1 MFNSNTTNE
10 YNYYD
15 KQGRYIG
22 TKRIVHLSNDA
33 IHSMWLTKYDNGT
46 EDSFHAAD
54 ELFFYHLHNL
64 ANTKNGDTVY
74 LVGGEKSAD
83 ALAIRG
89 SISVSAPD
97 GADPQKF
104 PSEVVPYFTMLNVI
118 IIQNNDD
125 VGKLFAL
132 AEASLIHPVAASVKI
147 IDLSEIWESM
157 PEHANISDY
166 LQLYGDAGFE
176 QVKLLIE
183 KTVCWTPPKTNVQSG
198 NKSLA
203 IRSVKDLMTQHF
215 VPTEFLVNGILPLGL
230 TLLASPPKFGKSWF
244 SLLLCLAVA
253 KGTPFLGL
261 GTTKSDVLY
270 LDLEDGD
277 ADLQERIK
285 KLNMG
290 EEAPAGLL
298 YSTEA
303 PTLAD
308 GLLDTLNQTLSSNPS
323 IKLIVIDTL
332 GVVLGAQN
340 SDSNQFAQ
348 EYALYGSLKKVA
360 NAHSIALLVIHH
372 LRKTGDDN
380 NPFNRIYGGVATQ
393 AALDTMMVLEKD
405 THASDSAHL
414 HVSGRRCPQQDFVL
428 SFDADT
434 CIWSMVG
441 NSAEA
446 DEKFHRNQYERSE
459 AVVTI
464 KEAVASG
471 NGSWSGSMS
480 DLSRMA
486 ETIPCIGHGLG
497 HPRSLSNEVNH
508 FKMTSAAMMGLL
520 LQSPKTVQA
529 VESTLLVKRLTN

>member
-147 IDLSEIWESM
+147 IDFSEIWESM

-508 FKMTSAAMMGLL
+508 FKNDLCRYDGITITIAKNGTGGRKYTFSKA
-520 LQSPKTVQA
+520 TH
-529 VESTLLVKRLTN
+529 

>member
-230 TLLASPPKFGKSWF
+230 ALLASPPKFGKSWF

-405 THASDSAHL
+405 THASGSAHL

-508 FKMTSAAMMGLL
+508 FKNDLCRYDGITITIAKNGTGGRKYTFSKA
-520 LQSPKTVQA
+520 TH
-529 VESTLLVKRLTN
+529 

>member
-64 ANTKNGDTVY
+64 CNTKNGDTVY

-508 FKMTSAAMMGLL
+508 FKNDLCRYDGITITIAKNGTGGRKYTFSKA
-520 LQSPKTVQA
+520 TH
-529 VESTLLVKRLTN
+529 

>member
-183 KTVCWTPPKTNVQSG
+183 KTICWTPPKTNVQSG

-508 FKMTSAAMMGLL
+508 FKNDLCRYDGITITIAKNGTGGRKYTFSKA
-520 LQSPKTVQA
+520 TH
-529 VESTLLVKRLTN
+529 

>member
-15 KQGRYIG
+15 KQGCYIG

-508 FKMTSAAMMGLL
+508 FKNDLCRYDGITITIAKNGTGGRKYTFSKA
-520 LQSPKTVQA
+520 TH
-529 VESTLLVKRLTN
+529 

>member
-508 FKMTSAAMMGLL
+508 FKNDLCRYDGITITIAKNGTGGRKYTFSKA
-520 LQSPKTVQA
+520 TH
-529 VESTLLVKRLTN
+529 

>member
-446 DEKFHRNQYERSE
+446 DEKFHRNQYECSE

-464 KEAVASG
+464 KDAVASG

-508 FKMTSAAMMGLL
+508 FKNDLCRYDGITITIAKNGTGGRKYTFSKA
-520 LQSPKTVQA
+520 TH
-529 VESTLLVKRLTN
+529 

>member
-497 HPRSLSNEVNH
+497 YPRSLSNEVNH
-508 FKMTSAAMMGLL
+508 FKNDLCRYDGITITIAKNGTGGRKYTFSKA
-520 LQSPKTVQA
+520 TH
-529 VESTLLVKRLTN
+529 

>member
-183 KTVCWTPPKTNVQSG
+183 KTVCWTPPKTNAQSG

-508 FKMTSAAMMGLL
+508 FKNDLCRYDGITITIAKNGTGGRKYTFSKA
-520 LQSPKTVQA
+520 TH
-529 VESTLLVKRLTN
+529 

>member
-64 ANTKNGDTVY
+64 ANTKNGDIVY

-508 FKMTSAAMMGLL
+508 FKNDLCRYDGITITIAKNGTGGRKYTFSKA
-520 LQSPKTVQA
+520 TH
-529 VESTLLVKRLTN
+529 

>member
-360 NAHSIALLVIHH
+360 NVHSIALLVIHH

-508 FKMTSAAMMGLL
+508 FKNDLCRYDGITITIAKNGTGGRKYTFSKA
-520 LQSPKTVQA
+520 TH
-529 VESTLLVKRLTN
+529 

>member
-480 DLSRMA
+480 DLSHMA

-508 FKMTSAAMMGLL
+508 FKNDLCRYDGITITIAKNGTGGRKYTFSKA
-520 LQSPKTVQA
+520 TH
-529 VESTLLVKRLTN
+529 

>member
-459 AVVTI
+459 AV
-464 KEAVASG
+464 ASG

-508 FKMTSAAMMGLL
+508 FKNDLCRYDGITITIAKNGTGGRKYTFSKA
-520 LQSPKTVQA
+520 TH
-529 VESTLLVKRLTN
+529 

>member
-157 PEHANISDY
+157 PEHANISNY

-508 FKMTSAAMMGLL
+508 FKNDLCRYDGITITIAKNGTGGRKYTFSKA
-520 LQSPKTVQA
+520 TH
-529 VESTLLVKRLTN
+529 

>member
-497 HPRSLSNEVNH
+497 HPRNLSNEVNH
-508 FKMTSAAMMGLL
+508 FKNDLCRYDGITITIAKNGTGGRKYTFSKA
-520 LQSPKTVQA
+520 TH
-529 VESTLLVKRLTN
+529 

>member
-277 ADLQERIK
+277 AVLQERIK

-508 FKMTSAAMMGLL
+508 FKNDLCRYDGITITIAKNGTGGRKYTFSKA
-520 LQSPKTVQA
+520 TH
-529 VESTLLVKRLTN
+529 

>member
-471 NGSWSGSMS
+471 NGSWSGSMR
-480 DLSRMA
+480 DLRRMA

-508 FKMTSAAMMGLL
+508 FKNDLCRYDGITITIAKNGTGGRKYTFSKA
-520 LQSPKTVQA
+520 TH
-529 VESTLLVKRLTN
+529 

>member
-340 SDSNQFAQ
+340 NDSNQFAQ

-508 FKMTSAAMMGLL
+508 FKNDLCRYDGITITIAKNGTGGRKYTFSKA
-520 LQSPKTVQA
+520 TH
-529 VESTLLVKRLTN
+529 

>member
-1 MFNSNTTNE
+1 MRADYVANPLYDNNPFIEALPPMLSGKDLIRALAVIPPYSDSDRDRSTGERLQLLSSLYEFYQPLSMTIDLYCEIYTAMQHCYGQYSVQSEAAAFQNGYSLMHGNALAASIGGGNSFSVVGVSGLGKSTALQRVLSLYPQVIEHTE
-10 YNYYD
+10 YHGQKFYCHQIPYLVVQTPHD
-15 KQGRYIG
+15 ASIKALILDIYLQIDSLIG
-22 TKRIVHLSNDA
+22 TCYQKDALSRRLSIDVLVSQLNQIVRVNHIGLLVIDELQNIAYRKSDGGMRFLNFLVHLINGAGVSVCMVGTPRVLQVLQQEFRAARRTTGLVYDRLPND
-33 IHSMWLTKYDNGT
+33 K
-46 EDSFHAAD
+46 E
-54 ELFFYHLHNL
+54 
-64 ANTKNGDTVY
+64 
-74 LVGGEKSAD
+74 
-83 ALAIRG
+83 
-89 SISVSAPD
+89 
-97 GADPQKF
+97 
-104 PSEVVPYFTMLNVI
+104 
-118 IIQNNDD
+118 
-125 VGKLFAL
+125 
-132 AEASLIHPVAASVKI
+132 
-147 IDLSEIWESM
+147 
-157 PEHANISDY
+157 
-166 LQLYGDAGFE
+166 
-176 QVKLLIE
+176 
-183 KTVCWTPPKTNVQSG
+183 
-198 NKSLA
+198 
-203 IRSVKDLMTQHF
+203 
-215 VPTEFLVNGILPLGL
+215 
-230 TLLASPPKFGKSWF
+230 F
-244 SLLLCLAVA
+244 SLLLH
-253 KGTPFLGL
+253 
-261 GTTKSDVLY
+261 
-270 LDLEDGD
+270 
-277 ADLQERIK
+277 
-285 KLNMG
+285 
-290 EEAPAGLL
+290 
-298 YSTEA
+298 
-303 PTLAD
+303 
-308 GLLDTLNQTLSSNPS
+308 
-323 IKLIVIDTL
+323 TL

-508 FKMTSAAMMGLL
+508 FKNDLCRYDGITITIAKNGTGGRKYTFSKA
-520 LQSPKTVQA
+520 TH
-529 VESTLLVKRLTN
+529 

>member
-471 NGSWSGSMS
+471 SGSWSGSMS

-508 FKMTSAAMMGLL
+508 FKNDLCRYDGITITIAKNGTGGRKYTFSKA
-520 LQSPKTVQA
+520 TH
-529 VESTLLVKRLTN
+529 

>member
-1 MFNSNTTNE
+1 M
-10 YNYYD
+10 
-15 KQGRYIG
+15 I
-22 TKRIVHLSNDA
+22 
-33 IHSMWLTKYDNGT
+33 
-46 EDSFHAAD
+46 SFFPSPYPD
-54 ELFFYHLHNL
+54 ELWY
-64 ANTKNGDTVY
+64 
-74 LVGGEKSAD
+74 
-83 ALAIRG
+83 
-89 SISVSAPD
+89 SVICRYYVHSGNSCA
-97 GADPQKF
+97 KH
-104 PSEVVPYFTMLNVI
+104 TMR
-118 IIQNNDD
+118 
-125 VGKLFAL
+125 
-132 AEASLIHPVAASVKI
+132 
-147 IDLSEIWESM
+147 
-157 PEHANISDY
+157 
-166 LQLYGDAGFE
+166 QLYGDNFSA
-176 QVKLLIE
+176 
-183 KTVCWTPPKTNVQSG
+183 P
-198 NKSLA
+198 SLMLCGA
-203 IRSVKDLMTQHF
+203 I
-215 VPTEFLVNGILPLGL
+215 N
-230 TLLASPPKFGKSWF
+230 TLLAQPPQGFLSAKDVVMQHTFFPYYARFFPTQRKRSTYAY
-244 SLLLCLAVA
+244 AVNGNPA
-253 KGTPFLGL
+253 AVHRMGISQANGNHCSAMRYCP
-261 GTTKSDVLY
+261 VCY

-508 FKMTSAAMMGLL
+508 FKNDLCRYDGITITIAKNGTGGRKYTFSKA
-520 LQSPKTVQA
+520 TH
-529 VESTLLVKRLTN
+529 

>member
-97 GADPQKF
+97 GADSQKF

-508 FKMTSAAMMGLL
+508 FKNDLCRYDGITITIAKNGTGGRKYTFSKA
-520 LQSPKTVQA
+520 TH
-529 VESTLLVKRLTN
+529 

>member
-497 HPRSLSNEVNH
+497 HPRSLSSEVNH
-508 FKMTSAAMMGLL
+508 FKNDLCRYDGITITIAKNGTGGRKYTFSKA
-520 LQSPKTVQA
+520 TH
-529 VESTLLVKRLTN
+529 

>member
-132 AEASLIHPVAASVKI
+132 VEASLIHPVAASVKI

-360 NAHSIALLVIHH
+360 NAHSIALVVIHH

-508 FKMTSAAMMGLL
+508 FKNDLCRYDGITITIAKNGTGGRKYTFSKA
-520 LQSPKTVQA
+520 TH
-529 VESTLLVKRLTN
+529 

>member
-125 VGKLFAL
+125 VGMLFAL

-508 FKMTSAAMMGLL
+508 FKNDLCRYDGITITIAKNGTGGRKYTFSKA
-520 LQSPKTVQA
+520 TH
-529 VESTLLVKRLTN
+529 

>member
-1 MFNSNTTNE
+1 M
-10 YNYYD
+10 
-15 KQGRYIG
+15 
-22 TKRIVHLSNDA
+22 
-33 IHSMWLTKYDNGT
+33 
-46 EDSFHAAD
+46 
-54 ELFFYHLHNL
+54 
-64 ANTKNGDTVY
+64 
-74 LVGGEKSAD
+74 
-83 ALAIRG
+83 
-89 SISVSAPD
+89 
-97 GADPQKF
+97 
-104 PSEVVPYFTMLNVI
+104 
-118 IIQNNDD
+118 
-125 VGKLFAL
+125 
-132 AEASLIHPVAASVKI
+132 
-147 IDLSEIWESM
+147 
-157 PEHANISDY
+157 
-166 LQLYGDAGFE
+166 
-176 QVKLLIE
+176 
-183 KTVCWTPPKTNVQSG
+183 
-198 NKSLA
+198 
-203 IRSVKDLMTQHF
+203 
-215 VPTEFLVNGILPLGL
+215 
-230 TLLASPPKFGKSWF
+230 
-244 SLLLCLAVA
+244 
-253 KGTPFLGL
+253 
-261 GTTKSDVLY
+261 
-270 LDLEDGD
+270 
-277 ADLQERIK
+277 
-285 KLNMG
+285 
-290 EEAPAGLL
+290 
-298 YSTEA
+298 
-303 PTLAD
+303 
-308 GLLDTLNQTLSSNPS
+308 
-323 IKLIVIDTL
+323 IVIDTL

-508 FKMTSAAMMGLL
+508 FKNDLCRYDGITITIAKNGTGGRKYTFSKA
-520 LQSPKTVQA
+520 TH
-529 VESTLLVKRLTN
+529 

>member
-405 THASDSAHL
+405 THA
-414 HVSGRRCPQQDFVL
+414 
-428 SFDADT
+428 
-434 CIWSMVG
+434 
-441 NSAEA
+441 
-446 DEKFHRNQYERSE
+446 
-459 AVVTI
+459 
-464 KEAVASG
+464 
-471 NGSWSGSMS
+471 
-480 DLSRMA
+480 
-486 ETIPCIGHGLG
+486 
-497 HPRSLSNEVNH
+497 
-508 FKMTSAAMMGLL
+508 
-520 LQSPKTVQA
+520 
-529 VESTLLVKRLTN
+529 

>member
-132 AEASLIHPVAASVKI
+132 AEASLIHPVASSVKI

-508 FKMTSAAMMGLL
+508 FKNDLCRYDGITITIAKNGTGGRKYTFSKA
-520 LQSPKTVQA
+520 TH
-529 VESTLLVKRLTN
+529 

>member
-360 NAHSIALLVIHH
+360 NAHS
-372 LRKTGDDN
+372 R
-380 NPFNRIYGGVATQ
+380 
-393 AALDTMMVLEKD
+393 
-405 THASDSAHL
+405 
-414 HVSGRRCPQQDFVL
+414 
-428 SFDADT
+428 
-434 CIWSMVG
+434 
-441 NSAEA
+441 
-446 DEKFHRNQYERSE
+446 DE
-459 AVVTI
+459 
-464 KEAVASG
+464 
-471 NGSWSGSMS
+471 
-480 DLSRMA
+480 LSR
-486 ETIPCIGHGLG
+486 T
-497 HPRSLSNEVNH
+497 
-508 FKMTSAAMMGLL
+508 F
-520 LQSPKTVQA
+520 
-529 VESTLLVKRLTN
+529 

>member
-428 SFDADT
+428 SFDADA

-508 FKMTSAAMMGLL
+508 FKNDLCRYDGITITIAKNGTGGRKYTFSKA
-520 LQSPKTVQA
+520 TH
-529 VESTLLVKRLTN
+529 

>member
-46 EDSFHAAD
+46 EDSFHAVD

-508 FKMTSAAMMGLL
+508 FKNDLCRYDGITITIAKNGTGGRKYTFSKA
-520 LQSPKTVQA
+520 TH
-529 VESTLLVKRLTN
+529 

>member
-97 GADPQKF
+97 GADTQKF

-486 ETIPCIGHGLG
+486 ENIPCIGHGLG

-508 FKMTSAAMMGLL
+508 FKNDLCRYDGITITIAKNGTGGRKYTFSKA
-520 LQSPKTVQA
+520 TH
-529 VESTLLVKRLTN
+529 

>member
-54 ELFFYHLHNL
+54 ELFFY
-64 ANTKNGDTVY
+64 
-74 LVGGEKSAD
+74 
-83 ALAIRG
+83 
-89 SISVSAPD
+89 
-97 GADPQKF
+97 
-104 PSEVVPYFTMLNVI
+104 
-118 IIQNNDD
+118 
-125 VGKLFAL
+125 
-132 AEASLIHPVAASVKI
+132 
-147 IDLSEIWESM
+147 
-157 PEHANISDY
+157 
-166 LQLYGDAGFE
+166 
-176 QVKLLIE
+176 
-183 KTVCWTPPKTNVQSG
+183 
-198 NKSLA
+198 
-203 IRSVKDLMTQHF
+203 
-215 VPTEFLVNGILPLGL
+215 
-230 TLLASPPKFGKSWF
+230 
-244 SLLLCLAVA
+244 
-253 KGTPFLGL
+253 
-261 GTTKSDVLY
+261 
-270 LDLEDGD
+270 
-277 ADLQERIK
+277 
-285 KLNMG
+285 
-290 EEAPAGLL
+290 
-298 YSTEA
+298 
-303 PTLAD
+303 
-308 GLLDTLNQTLSSNPS
+308 
-323 IKLIVIDTL
+323 TL

-508 FKMTSAAMMGLL
+508 FKNDLCRYDGITITIAKNGTGGRKYTFSKA
-520 LQSPKTVQA
+520 TH
-529 VESTLLVKRLTN
+529 

>member
-64 ANTKNGDTVY
+64 ATTKNGDTVY

-508 FKMTSAAMMGLL
+508 FKNDLCRYDGITITIAKNGTGGRKYTFSKA
-520 LQSPKTVQA
+520 TH
-529 VESTLLVKRLTN
+529 

>member
-132 AEASLIHPVAASVKI
+132 AEASLIHLVAASVKI

-508 FKMTSAAMMGLL
+508 FKNDLCRYDGITITIAKNGTGGRKYTFSKA
-520 LQSPKTVQA
+520 TH
-529 VESTLLVKRLTN
+529 

>member
-464 KEAVASG
+464 KDAVASG

-508 FKMTSAAMMGLL
+508 FKNDLCRYDGITITIAKNGTGGRKYTFSKA
-520 LQSPKTVQA
+520 TH
-529 VESTLLVKRLTN
+529 

>member
-15 KQGRYIG
+15 KQGRYSG

-508 FKMTSAAMMGLL
+508 FKNDLCRYDGITITIAKNGTGGRKYTFSKA
-520 LQSPKTVQA
+520 TH
-529 VESTLLVKRLTN
+529 